1 MELFSFA
8 VAKRTSTIRA
18 TLKGFVSVERGIAKL
33 NSIPNTSNDHCKV
46 GILNHLTHPTPCL
59 LRKTMA
65 IQSLLKIKVL
75 STVLLLITW
84 NNITLF
90 LRIFEQQSAVSDR
103 KSGISW
109 SWLCTTSQPTRC
121 GGYKHLQVNKQKNV

>member
-8 VAKRTSTIRA
+8 VAKRSSTIRA
-18 TLKGFVSVERGIAKL
+18 TLKSFVSVERGIAKL

-75 STVLLLITW
+75 STVLLLIT
-84 NNITLF
+84 
-90 LRIFEQQSAVSDR
+90 
-103 KSGISW
+103 
-109 SWLCTTSQPTRC
+109 
-121 GGYKHLQVNKQKNV
+121 